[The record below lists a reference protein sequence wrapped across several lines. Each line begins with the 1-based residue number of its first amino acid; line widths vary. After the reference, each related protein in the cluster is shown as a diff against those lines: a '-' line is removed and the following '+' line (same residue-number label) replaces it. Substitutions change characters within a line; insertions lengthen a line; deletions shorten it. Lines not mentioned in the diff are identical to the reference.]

1 MSGLDLVA
9 FDADDTLWHNLIHFD
24 AAERQFGD
32 LLANFEDPTEATRQ
46 LMEAEKRNIPLYG
59 FGVKGFTLSM
69 LETALSVS
77 AGAVDAA
84 TLQKLITMG
93 RDMLDHDIE
102 LLPHVEDTLKTL
114 HGNHRLLLIT
124 KGDLHHQE
132 RKVLASG
139 LAHYFEGV
147 EIVSDKKPE
156 TFSKICARHGGKVE
170 RMVMAGNSIRSDVL
184 PMINAG
190 GHGVYVPFEILWD
203 HEHDVVPTETERF
216 YEVENIR
223 GVVDVVQNLARQPDA
238 RSAEK

>member
-24 AAERQFGD
+24 SAERQFGEM
-32 LLANFEDPTEATRQ
+32 LCNFSSPAEATKQ
-46 LMEAEKRNIPLYG
+46 LMAAERRNIPLYG

-69 LETALSVS
+69 IETALAVS
-77 AGAVDAA
+77 GGAVDAA
-84 TLQKLITMG
+84 TLQKLIIMG

-102 LLPHVEDTLKTL
+102 LLPDVEATLKVL
-114 HGNHRLLLIT
+114 HGDHRLLLIT

-156 TFSKICARHGGKVE
+156 TFRKICSRHGGKIE

-190 GHGVYVPFEILWD
+190 GYGVYVPYDILWD
-203 HEHDVVPTETERF
+203 HEHEIVSTDTERF
-216 YEVENIR
+216 YEVENIG
-223 GVVDVVQNLARQPDA
+223 GVVDVVQNLALQ
-238 RSAEK
+238 KK